1 MNSSAA
7 PLKTNCMY
15 FQAGASYKKGLQDT
29 VLPCHKASTPPTRS
43 QRRQALTTLHFLP
56 SNSSNAGAFGEV
68 FWEGLALQA
77 GLGAV
82 KGLGPLL
89 TGPPWFFSAGF
100 LWVFMSSET
109 CLKPAREVKHEIQL
123 SSKNAVSQTLDVSDY
138 NNQHDNIF
146 QNANGLLRLGLS

>member
-1 MNSSAA
+1 
-7 PLKTNCMY
+7 MY
-15 FQAGASYKKGLQDT
+15 LQAEAGASYKKGLQET
-29 VLPCHKASTPPTRS
+29 LLPCCKPPIPPTHSCRC
-43 QRRQALTTLHFLP
+43 QALTTLHFLP

-68 FWEGLALQA
+68 FGEGLALQA

-109 CLKPAREVKHEIQL
+109 CLKPAREVKPELHL
-123 SSKNAVSQTLDVSDY
+123 SSKNAVSLTPHISDY
-138 NNQHDNIF
+138 NNHHDNIF
-146 QNANGLLRLGLS
+146 QNVNKLSRLGLS